1 MIGRGSA
8 GRLPSRAC
16 ANNRDMQLRQL
27 VTHQISPNDD
37 AAPVVILLVTMLGNK
52 KKLEAVLRASLS
64 GYSLDVH
71 SSLIQLRFEL

>member
-27 VTHQISPNDD
+27 VTSNITKRRRCACCDPIGHH
-37 AAPVVILLVTMLGNK
+37 AGNEK
-52 KKLEAVLRASLS
+52 NKRLCYGQVYQDIR
-64 GYSLDVH
+64 
-71 SSLIQLRFEL
+71 